1 MTNQPILPII
11 FNNFLSFDNVFFRR
25 LLIPDWVIFA
35 IDAYHGRV
43 EKYSVAQSQDVLRQA
58 LIEKNNGKTYLDYK
72 DIRDGKCQ
80 GLFTLIE
87 TILSKTVVE
96 GLQGDEYFNALAEMR
111 NVAEGDS
118 PVFVVED
125 NSVFVVSEAADGT
138 QGIRRQRLGGSTET
152 TIPTS
157 LKTVRIYEEMNRVLS
172 GRVDFNQFIT
182 KVAESFK
189 QKLLNDMY
197 TLWSGATADQMGGT
211 VYFPVAGNYDE
222 DTLLDLIAHVE
233 ASAGGQKATIVGTK
247 KALRPLKESILSD
260 GAKEEWH
267 KLGYVGTF
275 FGTPVVAAPQRHKKF
290 FDHNWFVFDEEY
302 DWVID
307 FLGVRAFY
315 NNIINL
321 EGIDALLKKTPKKIE
336 KELATLT
343 NGQKR
348 TVAYRAMEMIRN
360 KEIDSLSVIEVLEKG
375 LGIALVER

>member
-1 MTNQPILPII
+1 M
-11 FNNFLSFDNVFFRR
+11 SFDNVFFRR

-267 KLGYVGTF
+267 M
-275 FGTPVVAAPQRHKKF
+275 
-290 FDHNWFVFDEEY
+290 
-302 DWVID
+302 
-307 FLGVRAFY
+307 FLRLLF
-315 NNIINL
+315 L
-321 EGIDALLKKTPKKIE
+321 RLLLLK
-336 KELATLT
+336 LLL
-343 NGQKR
+343 
-348 TVAYRAMEMIRN
+348 YRQLSLCCLFQFSRSCRN
-360 KEIDSLSVIEVLEKG
+360 WCDY
-375 LGIALVER
+375 